1 MKKFEERLAKL
12 EEISEQMRTDSLPL
26 DKAMKLFEE
35 GTALA
40 RELDKEIT
48 KAERKVEQLISQ
60 PTEEDMTDEKT
71 GKESSPT
78 ESIEEEEIILDLFSD

>member
-60 PTEEDMTDEKT
+60 PTEEDMTDKKIE
-71 GKESSPT
+71 KESSPA

>member
-26 DKAMKLFEE
+26 DTAMKLFEE

-48 KAERKVEQLISQ
+48 KAERKVEKLISQ
-60 PTEEDMTDEKT
+60 PTEDDMSDKKSETKST
-71 GKESSPT
+71 TPKP
-78 ESIEEEEIILDLFSD
+78 IEEEEIILDLFSD